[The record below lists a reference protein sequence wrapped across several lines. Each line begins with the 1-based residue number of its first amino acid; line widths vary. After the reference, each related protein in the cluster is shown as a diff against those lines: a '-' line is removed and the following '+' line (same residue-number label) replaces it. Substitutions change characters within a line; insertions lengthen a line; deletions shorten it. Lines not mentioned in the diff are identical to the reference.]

1 MAISQVTRGVFLV
14 SPDATKR
21 FEDTLAG
28 QLTGIYTKGRHD
40 RWELAQK
47 QAGLEYKTEADRY
60 EEEMKAYRDR
70 AKALNDQLKAGQNL
84 LAKVGE
90 GALKAE
96 DAAKIKNAAVQ
107 QKEVEAQA
115 RRQEKVAEKIPVSQG
130 GTSQGTSTSRSSS
143 TGTSGGGGTYGGVSS
158 RDVAADDEQIGLAR
172 QEAGSD
178 PVNLANNVDSRTN
191 IGLLS
196 QTNPARADRARYGT
210 VNTSIEA
217 EKARL
222 RADYPDEAP
231 DVIAET
237 AEATVLKNLKDG
249 GRVDFVDGYN
259 KVKSATA
266 APTEGGGG
274 GGARSSESTSTSQRS
289 SVNYG
294 AELEL
299 KYPGLAANLP
309 LMSPE
314 RQQAVADML
323 DPADR
328 AKLLAEIKDRNAIV
342 ARELAGLE
350 RPTLTAPDFITRSRE
365 VYRGRFGPTLP
376 NPAYEQRNTLEKL
389 TGLDE
394 GQRQQ
399 FLDAYRKHA
408 REQGLDVV
416 APAPAPAAMPAP
428 VAAPESGGTPT
439 YEPLP
444 GLQTTRTYGGEGLP
458 PEPLPGLQTSPTYGG
473 EGLPPEP
480 LPGLQVQPTQAD
492 FEAAA
497 YAKQVR
503 LNLEAREAEARRQQV
518 AQRRLELEALI
529 GKRAQDTEQINSM
542 LAPLQGFNATVP
554 TADLRAPGAAPTV
567 ARPTYT
573 PPSVTAGAVPSMAA
587 RLAAPPV
594 GMGVRPEGVLPPP
607 IPTAGPSAA
616 DAAPRT
622 PVYGTPEARAMLRK
636 ESETPGMVTGGTDLA
651 IRRAEKAA
659 AEQKQKADEAAVKG
673 KGALG
678 APPKDERG
686 AYFIDRA
693 DAATALKDQ
702 PNKLKRLA
710 ASGAG
715 KVGYQIYTTN
725 KASGF
730 AFMPVT
736 WSEIVNTFAGD
747 PEAMKK
753 AHEVALAAA
762 MVAHDSLTPK
772 A

>member
-1 MAISQVTRGVFLV
+1 LQLKYKGLGDFEGL
-14 SPDATKR
+14 SPD
-21 FEDTLAG
+21 
-28 QLTGIYTKGRHD
+28 
-40 RWELAQK
+40 
-47 QAGLEYKTEADRY
+47 
-60 EEEMKAYRDR
+60 
-70 AKALNDQLKAGQNL
+70 
-84 LAKVGE
+84 
-90 GALKAE
+90 
-96 DAAKIKNAAVQ
+96 
-107 QKEVEAQA
+107 
-115 RRQEKVAEKIPVSQG
+115 
-130 GTSQGTSTSRSSS
+130 
-143 TGTSGGGGTYGGVSS
+143 
-158 RDVAADDEQIGLAR
+158 R
-172 QEAGSD
+172 QEA
-178 PVNLANNVDSRTN
+178 LA
-191 IGLLS
+191 L
-196 QTNPARADRARYGT
+196 
-210 VNTSIEA
+210 
-217 EKARL
+217 
-222 RADYPDEAP
+222 
-231 DVIAET
+231 
-237 AEATVLKNLKDG
+237 
-249 GRVDFVDGYN
+249 
-259 KVKSATA
+259 
-266 APTEGGGG
+266 
-274 GGARSSESTSTSQRS
+274 
-289 SVNYG
+289 
-294 AELEL
+294 
-299 KYPGLAANLP
+299 
-309 LMSPE
+309 
-314 RQQAVADML
+314 ML
-323 DPADR
+323 DPASRDQLR
-328 AKLLAEIKDRNAIV
+328 LDIAARNKAI
-342 ARELAGLE
+342 ADELAGLE
-350 RPTLTAPDFITRSRE
+350 RPEFTAPDFITRSRE
-365 VYRGRFGPTLP
+365 IYRGRFGPTLP

-394 GQRQQ
+394 VQRGQ

-408 REQGLDVV
+408 REQGLDMV
-416 APAPAPAAMPAP
+416 APEVVPAAP

-458 PEPLPGLQTSPTYGG
+458 PEPLPGLQTTRTYGG

-480 LPGLQVQPTQAD
+480 LPGLQVQPTQTD

-503 LNLEAREAEARRQQV
+503 LNLEAQEAEARRQQV
-518 AQRRLELEALI
+518 ANRRAELEAVL
-529 GKRAQDTEQINSM
+529 GARAQDREQINSM

-554 TADLRAPGAAPTV
+554 TADLRAPGVTPTV

-573 PPSVTAGAVPSMAA
+573 PPPVTAGAVPSMAA
-587 RLAAPPV
+587 RLAAPSPV

-616 DAAPRT
+616 YAAPRT

-636 ESETPGMVTGGTDLA
+636 DSETPGMITGGTNL
-651 IRRAEKAA
+651 IINKAEKAA

-678 APPKDERG
+678 TPPKDERG

-702 PNKLKRLA
+702 PGKLKRLA